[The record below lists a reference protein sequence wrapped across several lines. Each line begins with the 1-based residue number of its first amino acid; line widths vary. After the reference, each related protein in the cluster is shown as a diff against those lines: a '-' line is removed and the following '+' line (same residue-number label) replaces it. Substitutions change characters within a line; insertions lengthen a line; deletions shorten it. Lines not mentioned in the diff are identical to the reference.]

1 VISFQQRLD
10 DDLKRAIKSSDKLKT
25 SVLRMLK
32 AAVKNKQIEKIREL
46 SEDEIISVIST
57 LSKQR
62 RESIDLFLKGG
73 REDLADKERQE
84 LLILQSYLPTQLN
97 PEELD
102 RLIIE
107 AIQESSA
114 EGIKDMGK
122 VMRLLMA
129 RVKGAADGK
138 AVNQRVKELLEK
150 Q

>member
-1 VISFQQRLD
+1 MSLQQRLD
-10 DDLKRAIKSSDKLKT
+10 NDLKGAIKSSDKVRT

-32 AAVKNKQIEKIREL
+32 AAVKNKQVEKNREL
-46 SEDEIISVIST
+46 SEEEIISVIST

-62 RESIDLFLKGG
+62 RESIELFLKGG
-73 REDLADKERQE
+73 REDLADKEKQE
-84 LLILQSYLPTQLN
+84 ILILQSYLPDQLT

-114 EGIKDMGK
+114 EGVKDIGQ
-122 VMRLLMA
+122 VMRLLMP

-138 AVNQRVKELLEK
+138 VVNQRVKELLEK
-150 Q
+150 I

>member
-1 VISFQQRLD
+1 MSLQQRLD
-10 DDLKRAIKSSDKLKT
+10 NDLKGAIKSSDKLKT
-25 SVLRMLK
+25 SVLRMVK
-32 AAVKNKQIEKIREL
+32 AAIKNRQVEKTGEL
-46 SEDEIISVIST
+46 SEEEIISVLVT

-73 REDLADKERQE
+73 REDLADKETQE
-84 LLILQSYLPTQLN
+84 LSILQSYLPSQLT
-97 PEELD
+97 PEEID

-114 EGIKDMGK
+114 EGVKDMGK
-122 VMRLLMA
+122 VMRLLMP

-150 Q
+150 T